1 MYYVTIIFI
10 SLHSAFHFISF
21 KPVLS
26 NQLPYVTIFHFS
38 LGSSHKTGLT
48 KYIIT
53 VVREK
58 SRSLDD
64 INRQFNWSMK
74 SLLWQSNCF
83 NNQLEIHWVVHLN
96 FNYWFKICKYKLC
109 ILYWKMFIYGIL
121 HFLIKNKHFVVV
133 LWYGSFIV
141 VRFSTLVSVQNFCS
155 SWPILTKL

>member
-1 MYYVTIIFI
+1 M
-10 SLHSAFHFISF
+10 HFISF

-26 NQLPYVTIFHFS
+26 NHLPYLTIFHFS

-109 ILYWKMFIYGIL
+109 ILYLKMFSYGIL
-121 HFLIKNKHFVVV
+121 HFLIKNKHFVV
-133 LWYGSFIV
+133 LWYESFIV
-141 VRFSTLVSVQNFCS
+141 VRFSTVWFLCKTFVLVDQTLRNFK
-155 SWPILTKL
+155 PMILVIE